1 MDGYLTRTRILS
13 IGEKD
18 EREIISNF
26 YNNNFYQIKKNGQYY
41 FELERRSWNFKM
53 VNMSKMFLNEY
64 MDNNYLLINQKTKE
78 RKVVTLE
85 EKMGKMKE
93 I

>member
-1 MDGYLTRTRILS
+1 
-13 IGEKD
+13 
-18 EREIISNF
+18 
-26 YNNNFYQIKKNGQYY
+26 
-41 FELERRSWNFKM
+41 M